1 MREMMQDYMAVNEV
15 PFYQETA
22 FLVLVAVGFAV
33 LVAWLIRRRD
43 FRLGGLLQSRE
54 KFVNEAILVV
64 DLCGSTKL
72 AVTQGDVFAM
82 RIKNNM
88 KACVRELSNKLGA
101 NYFESTGDGYLIT
114 FADAAD
120 AITAAIRV
128 LQQAADHNK
137 TASEKERI
145 ELRIGINF
153 GELILD
159 KDGGRHG
166 ASINKAFRIEGLTKE
181 QRRNVGDAQEHPG
194 FVQKNRIFV
203 SEEISE
209 EVKGN
214 REIRIRPIGIFEL
227 KGFTGLHRVYCIPWN
242 EFARD

>member
-1 MREMMQDYMAVNEV
+1 MHEMMRDYTNMEEV
-15 PFYQETA
+15 PFYQETI
-22 FLVLVAVGFAV
+22 FLVLVSVGFVV
-33 LVAWLIRRRD
+33 LVAWLIRRHD
-43 FRLGGLLQSRE
+43 FRLGGWLQSRDA
-54 KFVNEAILVV
+54 FVTEAILVV

-82 RIKNNM
+82 RVKNNM
-88 KACVRELSNKLGA
+88 KVRVREIADKLGA

-114 FADAAD
+114 FPAAAD

-137 TASEKERI
+137 TASEKGRI

-159 KDGGRHG
+159 EDGGRHG

-181 QRRNVGDAQEHPG
+181 QRRNLGDAQEHTG

-214 REIRIRPIGIFEL
+214 HEIKIRPIGIFEL

-242 EFARD
+242 EFVHD